1 MACLTE
7 TGRLLDISPMKFGKG
22 VLEFV
27 NGSWVPATKPVWGDE
42 IFNARKL
49 SDAELEKLLK
59 SGKFK

>member
-7 TGRLLDISPMKFGKG
+7 TGRILDVFPSGSNEI
-22 VLEFV
+22 LEFI